1 MRGLRHAAAGLLDAA
16 DVGVPGKHPAGLD
29 RDIHSRPARNI
40 VDDDRAGERI
50 RRRGIVRDEPRLR
63 AFVVIRRDHQHGI
76 RAHRR
81 SDTAQ
86 LQRVSRVVRT
96 GTGDDLASSGAI
108 LDRVRDERELFVV
121 RHGGGLAG
129 RAADDDGVDASRE
142 LQIQQPVHDGKIDRT
157 LIERRDDRGRN
168 ALKHRIFQRIA
179 PFGLISL

>member
-1 MRGLRHAAAGLLDAA
+1 M
-16 DVGVPGKHPAGLD
+16 
-29 RDIHSRPARNI
+29 
-40 VDDDRAGERI
+40 
-50 RRRGIVRDEPRLR
+50 
-63 AFVVIRRDHQHGI
+63 
-76 RAHRR
+76 
-81 SDTAQ
+81 
-86 LQRVSRVVRT
+86 SRVVRT

-108 LDRVRDERELFVV
+108 LDRVRDERKLFVV

-142 LQIQQPVHDGKIDRT
+142 LQVQQPVHDGKIDRT

>member
-1 MRGLRHAAAGLLDAA
+1 MRGLRHAAAGLFDAA
-16 DVGVPGKHPAGLD
+16 DVGVPGKYPAGLD
-29 RDIHSRPARNI
+29 GDVHPCPAWDI

-142 LQIQQPVHDGKIDRT
+142 LQVQQPVHDGKIDRT